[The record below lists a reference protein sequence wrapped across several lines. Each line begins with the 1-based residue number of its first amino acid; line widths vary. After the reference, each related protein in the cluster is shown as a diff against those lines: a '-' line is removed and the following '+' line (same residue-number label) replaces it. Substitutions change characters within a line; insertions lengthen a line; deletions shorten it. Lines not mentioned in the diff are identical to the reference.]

1 MEATGAIGAGLAN
14 IVRKMKGREILM
26 IPVCM
31 VLLGWGPVLP
41 EILKNF
47 LPSFLSSLAL
57 RLPWDLT
64 P

>member
-31 VLLGWGPVLP
+31 VLFGMGSCFAG
-41 EILKNF
+41 NF
-47 LPSFLSSLAL
+47 EEFLAFIPLVIGITVAM
-57 RLPWDLT
+57 
-64 P
+64 